1 MNRRKF
7 IIFIIMLVITIP
19 ICIYI
24 SNIIHLSLL
33 GEFVNISNI
42 EFWSVIESLVENEKQ
57 RNLYLLL
64 QALFILF
71 LIFVFYI
78 QKDNVY
84 ESTLVYVTNKIR
96 TPAVAGQGQYGT
108 ARWLTEHEHEEIFKK
123 NILDREQQ
131 INNQRFDAGGLVVGF
146 KRKKKKEEIFYVGDN
161 THSLTIGATR
171 SGKTRTIVLETIGNL
186 GLAGESMI
194 LSDPKGEIYDYT
206 AEFLEKLGYEIFVI
220 DFKSKNKSS
229 KYNFLQPIIDAV
241 NEEDYQKAEELAWDL
256 TASLVGDE
264 NSKME
269 PIWRD
274 GEMSII
280 AGTMIAVVYE
290 NKEHPEF
297 QNLTNVFSFISEM
310 CRTEGNTMPINN
322 YIKNLDESNPASRI
336 FGIAR
341 IAPEKTRGSFFTAAL
356 TTLKLFTSEGIYGMT
371 CESDF
376 SLKDTGKKKRA
387 IYMIVQDDKTT
398 YYSLASL
405 FVNQQYTS
413 LVEVADERGG
423 RLERRTNFILD
434 EFREFLYYSCI

>member
-1 MNRRKF
+1 MDIKKVVIF
-7 IIFIIMLVITIP
+7 LLIIIITVP
-19 ICIYI
+19 ICVYI
-24 SNIIHLSLL
+24 SSVIHISLS
-33 GEFVNISNI
+33 GEFINISNI
-42 EFWSVIESLVENEKQ
+42 NFNFMVQSLFENKNHFQ
-57 RNLYLLL
+57 IFLLL
-64 QALFILF
+64 QILIILF
-71 LIFVFYI
+71 FSVVIFM
-78 QKDNVY
+78 QNENSY
-84 ESTLVYVTNKIR
+84 ETDLMNITDTIK
-96 TPAVAGQGQYGT
+96 TPIAYGKGQHGT
-108 ARWLTEHEHEEIFKK
+108 ARWLKPIEYKDVFKCNSLYISK
-123 NILDREQQ
+123 D
-131 INNQRFDAGGLVVGF
+131 INNQKFETGGLVVGYE
-146 KRKKKKEEIFYVGDN
+146 KKKNEEKIYYIDDN

-194 LSDPKGEIYDYT
+194 ISDPKREIYDYT
-206 AEFLEKLGYEIFVI
+206 SEYLRKLGYEIIAI
-220 DFKSKNKSS
+220 DFKHKNKSN

-241 NEEDYQKAEELAWDL
+241 NDGDYQKAEEYAWDL

-269 PIWRD
+269 KIWRD

-280 AGTMIAVVYE
+280 AGTMMAVVYE

-297 QNLTNVFSFISEM
+297 QNLTNVYSFISEM
-310 CRTEGNTMPINN
+310 CKTENGSMPINE
-322 YIKNLDESNPASRI
+322 YIRDLDENNPASRI

-387 IYMIVQDDKTT
+387 IYIIVQDEVTT
-398 YYSLASL
+398 YYPLASL

-413 LVEVADERGG
+413 LVDVADNRGG

-434 EFREFLYYSCI
+434 EFR